1 MNKLKQRL
9 IAIGLSGAIASGGVI
24 VAKYE
29 GKENKPYLDPVN
41 ILTVCYGATSNIIKD
56 KTYTDDECLSKLADD
71 LVKHNNYLMKYVKV
85 PMNENQHAALLSF
98 IYNVGPLNFK
108 LSTLLRKLNSGD
120 YTGACNELPRWNKA
134 KGKVLAGLTNRRE
147 EEKKLCLG
155 LVKY

>member
-9 IAIGLSGAIASGGVI
+9 IALGLTSAIASSGVI

-41 ILTVCYGATSNIIKD
+41 ILTVCYGATSDVKKD
-56 KTYTDDECLSKLADD
+56 KIYTDDECFEKLADD
-71 LVKHNNYLMKYVKV
+71 LVKHNKQLMSYVKV
-85 PMNENQHAALLSF
+85 QMTDNQHAAFLSF
-98 IYNVGPLNFK
+98 IYNVGAVNFRM
-108 LSTLLRKLNSGD
+108 STLLRKLNSGD
-120 YTGACNELPRWNKA
+120 YVGACNELTRWNKA
-134 KGKVLAGLTNRRE
+134 KGKVLQGLVNRRE